1 MVLALRALP
10 FWRHWPLINE
20 REYMST
26 IEYVTF
32 NDVNPEN
39 FLPILNKL
47 KIREHL
53 IQHAIFDRDT
63 AATWM
68 ASKIEVDGGHGCKI
82 RAINVDG
89 QLVGWCGIQLEGD
102 KYEIAIVIDDSSW
115 GLGIK
120 IFHEIMSW
128 AKSMGHEEVYIHF
141 LHTRPKYKFLQKLS
155 KRVYQSQIF
164 GSKFNTYQL
173 AVK

>member
-1 MVLALRALP
+1 MTAIKYVE
-10 FWRHWPLINE
+10 FNE
-20 REYMST
+20 
-26 IEYVTF
+26 
-32 NDVNPEN
+32 VNPES

-53 IQHAIFDRDT
+53 IPHELFDRDST
-63 AATWM
+63 AVWM
-68 ASKIEVDGGHGCKI
+68 KSKIEVDTNYGCKV
-82 RAINVDG
+82 RAINVDNE
-89 QLVGWCGIQLEGD
+89 LIGWCGIQFEED
-102 KYEIAIVIDDSSW
+102 KYEVAIVIDDSSW

-128 AKSMGHEEVYIHF
+128 AKDIGHKEVCIHF

-155 KRVYQSQIF
+155 KNVYESELF

-173 AVK
+173 EVK

>member
-1 MVLALRALP
+1 
-10 FWRHWPLINE
+10 
-20 REYMST
+20 MSN
-26 IEYVTF
+26 IEYVKF
-32 NDVNPEN
+32 SEINPEN
-39 FLPILNKL
+39 FLPLLNKL

-53 IQHAIFDRDT
+53 IQHELFDRKST
-63 AATWM
+63 AVWM
-68 ASKIEVDGGHGCKI
+68 KSKIKVDASQGCKV
-82 RAINVDG
+82 RVINVDS
-89 QLVGWCGIQLEGD
+89 QLIGWCGIQFDDG

-120 IFHEIMSW
+120 IFHEVISW
-128 AKSMGHEEVYIHF
+128 AKVIGHKEVYIHF

-155 KRVYQSQIF
+155 KKVYESELF